1 MLLDTS
7 FLIDVMRG
15 YRPALALR
23 DEIDGSSEAVR
34 IPTLA
39 VYELWKGVARARQ
52 PPREQE
58 AVEEAIRAFPVLD
71 MRIEHARRAGQV
83 AGDLARRG
91 IVLPDADLLLA
102 GTALEEGD
110 EILTRNARDFERVP
124 DLRVRTY

>member
-23 DEIDGSSEAVR
+23 DEIDTSSEAVR

-52 PPREQE
+52 PPREVE
-58 AVEEAIRAFPVLD
+58 AVEDALRGYSVLD
-71 MRIEHARRAGQV
+71 LRIEHARRAGQI

-91 IVLPDADLLLA
+91 IVLPDADLLFAGAALA
-102 GTALEEGD
+102 EED
-110 EILTRNARDFERVP
+110 VLVTRNARDFERIP